1 MAKKHSRKLGAK
13 TRHGRADASPN
24 WPLLALLG
32 LGMAITGYLTG
43 VAWLDSGPAL
53 CGEGSGCDLVQNSR
67 WSRVLGLPLALWG
80 FALYALMLLVVVSTP
95 APTKR
100 WRRVWRL
107 SVAGLAISLYLT
119 LVGLVELQTVCLW
132 CLASLAT
139 LIGIVGLL
147 AWQRPAATK
156 PPVWWYWP
164 LNSAILALV
173 MAGALHIYY
182 YSDLLQPPPSDK
194 LEALAEHLDER
205 GAVFYGASWCSA
217 CQQQK
222 RLFHRSSE
230 QLPYVECSPLGR
242 DGPRARVCV
251 REDIS
256 NYPTWI
262 IEDRRYEGVL
272 EPKELARHSGFE
284 W

>member
-1 MAKKHSRKLGAK
+1 MAKKHTRKPSTK
-13 TRHGRADASPN
+13 TRHPRAEAPPN

-32 LGMAITGYLTG
+32 LGMAITAYLTG
-43 VAWLDSGPAL
+43 VAFLDSGPAL

-80 FALYALMLLVVVSTP
+80 FALYALMLVAVLSTR

-107 SVAGLAISLYLT
+107 AVAGLALSLYLT
-119 LVGLVELQTVCLW
+119 LVGLVELQTACLW

-139 LIGIVGLL
+139 LIGIVALL
-147 AWQRPAATK
+147 AWQRPEATK
-156 PPVWWYWP
+156 PSVWWYWP
-164 LNSAILALV
+164 LNSAALALV
-173 MAGALHIYY
+173 VIGSLHIYY
-182 YSDLLQPPPSDK
+182 YSDLLQPPPSEK

-205 GAVFYGASWCSA
+205 GALFYGASWCSA

-222 RLFHRSSE
+222 RLFHEASE
-230 QLPYVECSPLGR
+230 QLPYVECSPFGR
-242 DGPRARVCV
+242 EGSRARACV
-251 REDIS
+251 REDVS
-256 NYPTWI
+256 SYPTWI
-262 IEDRRYEGVL
+262 IDDQRYEGVL
-272 EPKELARHSGFE
+272 EPKELARHSGFD